1 MADSAFPNLL
11 APLTI
16 RGCRLKNRIFS
27 TGHMTTLVAGGAP
40 SEDLAAYHEARAA
53 GGAALVIVEVAVV
66 HPTGIFTT
74 HTIDA
79 TSDACIPGYRR
90 IAAAV
95 HAHGCKVF
103 GQLFHPGRE
112 IIESLDG
119 TTPVS
124 YAPSAAPNERFHVMP
139 RAMSRP
145 LIAAVI
151 EGYGAAAGRL
161 VAAGLDRREIL
172 ANPGYLPGQF
182 LHSPGH

>member
-79 TSDACIPGYRR
+79 TSDACIPRYRR
-90 IAAAV
+90 IAAAG
-95 HAHGCKVF
+95 HTHCCMGIGQSLIHGR
-103 GQLFHPGRE
+103 QN
-112 IIESLDG
+112 I
-119 TTPVS
+119 TTT
-124 YAPSAAPNERFHVMP
+124 
-139 RAMSRP
+139 
-145 LIAAVI
+145 
-151 EGYGAAAGRL
+151 
-161 VAAGLDRREIL
+161 
-172 ANPGYLPGQF
+172 
-182 LHSPGH
+182 